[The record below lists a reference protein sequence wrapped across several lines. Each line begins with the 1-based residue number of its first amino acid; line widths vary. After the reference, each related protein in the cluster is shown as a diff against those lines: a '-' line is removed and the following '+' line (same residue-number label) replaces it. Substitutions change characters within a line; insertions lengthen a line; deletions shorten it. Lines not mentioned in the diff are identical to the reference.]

1 MYPLHDSLEL
11 VCYNIIKSKA
21 QETALTAFAHA
32 LHDCKRIPDE
42 DTAAREADTLL
53 KEATA
58 KS

>member
-1 MYPLHDSLEL
+1 M
-11 VCYNIIKSKA
+11 
-21 QETALTAFAHA
+21 TAWNRCVTIQAYKKQAVTAFAHA
-32 LHDCKRIPDE
+32 LHDSKRTPDE

>member
-32 LHDCKRIPDE
+32 LHDCKRTPDE
-42 DTAAREADTLL
+42 DTAAGEADVLL
-53 KEATA
+53 KEATV

>member
-42 DTAAREADTLL
+42 DTAAGEANALMKD
-53 KEATA
+53 ATV